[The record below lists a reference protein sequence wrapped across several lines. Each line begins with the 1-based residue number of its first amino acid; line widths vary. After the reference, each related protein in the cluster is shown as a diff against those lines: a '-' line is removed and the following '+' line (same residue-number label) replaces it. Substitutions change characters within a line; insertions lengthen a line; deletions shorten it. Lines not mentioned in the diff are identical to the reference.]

1 MWDRIADLV
10 RVFRWCIG
18 PVGCGRF
25 SC

>member
-25 SC
+25 SG